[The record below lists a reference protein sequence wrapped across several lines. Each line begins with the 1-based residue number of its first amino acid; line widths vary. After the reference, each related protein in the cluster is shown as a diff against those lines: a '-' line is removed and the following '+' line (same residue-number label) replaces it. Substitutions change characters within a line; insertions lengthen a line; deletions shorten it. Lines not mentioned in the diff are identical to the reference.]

1 MIQLSELVLTSRPLV
16 VLVGPTAVGKSAIG
30 LQLARA
36 LDTEILTADS
46 RQVYRGMDVA
56 TDKPT
61 LEQRAGVAHRLID
74 VVDPDESFNAG
85 DYRRLA
91 LQDIERLYGER
102 RLPLIV
108 GGTGLYVRTLI
119 HGLCDAPPADQAYR
133 ASLLQEA
140 RTQGRHFLHGELKR
154 IDPELAERLHP
165 HDEVKIMRALEVHHL
180 SGRRLSEM
188 QRQHRFSA
196 QPFSL
201 LMIGLIRDREGLYR
215 KIDRRVDEM
224 FERGLVE
231 ETARLLAKGYGRE
244 LGAMKGLGYRQI
256 AGYLAGEYDQAEAC
270 RLLKRDTRHF
280 AKRQLTWFRK
290 EPGLRWWSLDAQDSP
305 DLVAGRLFET
315 IQAFVGELH
324 NRGPVAESPT
334 SLTMETESTA

>member
-1 MIQLSELVLTSRPLV
+1 MIQLSKSLLALRPLV

-154 IDPELAERLHP
+154 IDPESAERLHP

-201 LMIGLIRDREGLYR
+201 LMIGLIRDRECLYR
-215 KIDRRVDEM
+215 KIDERVDEM
-224 FERGLVE
+224 FERGVVE

-256 AGYLAGEYDQAEAC
+256 AGYLAGEYDQDEAC

-290 EPGLRWWSLDAQDSP
+290 EPGLRWWSLGAQDSP

-315 IQAFVGELH
+315 VQAFVGEVH

>member
-1 MIQLSELVLTSRPLV
+1 MIRLSESVLASRPLV

-30 LQLARA
+30 LRLARA

-61 LEQRAGVAHRLID
+61 LEQRGRVPHRLID
-74 VVDPDESFNAG
+74 LVDPDESFNAG
-85 DYRRLA
+85 DYRQLA
-91 LQDIERLYGER
+91 LRDIARLYSEG

-119 HGLCDAPPADQAYR
+119 HGLCDAPPADPAYR
-133 ASLLQEA
+133 ALLLQEA
-140 RTQGRHFLHGELKR
+140 RTQGRHFLHDELKR

-165 HDEVKIMRALEVHHL
+165 HDEVKIMRALEVHHV

-188 QRQHRFSA
+188 QRQHRFSEE
-196 QPFSL
+196 PFSL
-201 LMIGLIRDREGLYR
+201 LLIGLIRDRECLYR
-215 KIDRRVDEM
+215 NIDERVDEM
-224 FERGLVE
+224 FQRGVVE
-231 ETARLLAKGYGRE
+231 ETAALLAKGYRRE

-256 AGYLAGEYDQAEAC
+256 AGYLAGEYDQAEAR

-290 EPGLRWWSLDAQDSP
+290 EPGLRWWSLNTQDSP

-315 IQAFVGELH
+315 VQTFVAELT
-324 NRGPVAESPT
+324 NRGPMGASST